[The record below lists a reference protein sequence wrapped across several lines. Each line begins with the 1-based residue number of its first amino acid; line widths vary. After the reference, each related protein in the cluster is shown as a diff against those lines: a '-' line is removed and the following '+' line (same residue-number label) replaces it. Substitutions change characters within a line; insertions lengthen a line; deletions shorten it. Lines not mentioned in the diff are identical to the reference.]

1 MNILR
6 NDKVILTKEMGNLKM
21 VGETYEVANVVEDR
35 VVLRDAKTKV
45 AVGVID
51 IVDFWEYFK
60 KPEDVK
66 RWTNWTNIVDQQGN
80 SVGTYRTNMRKVQV
94 RLSDGTRTEV
104 CCKKSDSFSLGFG
117 INYAYERCTKKYLK
131 RLEAKYE
138 KSLKSVR
145 ADISECEHRIKQMIN
160 AVYKDEE

>member
-6 NDKVILTKEMGNLKM
+6 NDKVILTKEMGDLRM
-21 VGETYEVANVVEDR
+21 VGEAYEVANVVEDR

-60 KPEDVK
+60 RPEDVK

-80 SVGTYRTNMRKVQV
+80 SVGSYRTNQRKVQV
-94 RLSDGTRTEV
+94 RLANGTRSEV
-104 CCKKSDSFSLGFG
+104 CCKKIDSFSLGFG
-117 INYAYERCTKKYLK
+117 INLAYERCTKKYLK
-131 RLEAKYE
+131 HLETEYE
-138 KSLKSVR
+138 ASLKRVR
-145 ADISECEHRIKQMIN
+145 ADISECEHRMKQMVS
-160 AVYKDEE
+160 AAYKDEE